1 MKKLKLIKCWKTLL
15 LLMVMSLFSAHLFA
29 QNPTINGRVV
39 DEKGQPLIGATVQLK
54 NAQGATTT
62 DVDGKFSLPLPP
74 GVGIIT
80 ISYLGYFTKDISVKP
95 TTRDLLI
102 TLIANPNNLNEV
114 VVVGYGAQKKRDVTG
129 AMATVSG
136 TTLEE
141 VPSTNFVDQLKGRSA
156 GVDIVS
162 NGAGL
167 GSPDQIRI
175 RGSRSLATTSGN
187 LNNLEQPLIVVDG
200 IPFGG
205 NFNDLDQDN
214 VQSIDI
220 LKDASSTA
228 IYGSRGSNGVILV
241 TTKRGVKGKSIVS
254 YNMYYGNSNIL
265 GELKVFNGPEYAQFK
280 AYSGQLNTVNPGT
293 VAYPLTPAELAGV
306 SNGTS
311 TDWQKLLYQTGH
323 NLNQNITVSG
333 GDDNTQYGM
342 AAGYLYQTATVP
354 NQNFT
359 RYSLRTTIDHK
370 INDIF
375 KVGLNSLTTLSYN
388 NNPGGSGI
396 VFTTNSAGQPTQ
408 IAGGITSGL
417 MRLSPLTSPYNPD
430 GTLNLLP
437 QAGST
442 DASTVNPL
450 TLKTD
455 PTAIYSNTREL
466 RTFNSLYGEVNIL
479 KDLKYRINV
488 GLDFTQMNG
497 GSYTGPN
504 TYANSNITSLAQAT
518 TQVTNLES
526 YTYTIENLLT
536 YDHTFAKK
544 HHINFTGL
552 FSTQKDHNEQ
562 SQFNGLGLPADYIQN
577 TNLALAGSVS
587 ASATGNFFNERGL
600 ISEMARVNYDYDSRY
615 LLTLT
620 ARRDGASVLAPGHQ
634 YLAYPAAAVG
644 WNIMNEQWMKDV
656 TTIDNLKLRASY
668 GITGNQGSNPY
679 QTLGALSAN
688 YYNFGTT
695 AAGQS
700 SAYTVTT
707 LPSPNLTWQ
716 STAEFN
722 LGVDFGILRDRITGT
737 IDAYNQNTKNI
748 IVNNI
753 LPPSNG
759 ATSQISNLGKTND
772 KGLEFSVHTVNI
784 ESRDGLTWTTD
795 FNIAFDR
802 NKVTSLPNGSLV
814 DIPDGWFVG
823 YPSTVIYDYKKIGI
837 WQTGDPGLT
846 AQTSPAQVPGQIRVQ
861 DVNGDGKITPADEQI
876 IGNFQPQYIAGLT
889 NRFTYKRFDLS
900 VVMYARMGMDVVVP
914 YLGADVGTGGYSFF
928 EQGRNNQLKVNYWT
942 PTNPTNAFPKPD
954 GSASAPLY
962 GSTLAY
968 VDGSFIKVRSIN
980 LGYTFEP
987 KLLARVGISS
997 LRIYVTAENPFILY
1011 SPFVKNG
1018 YGPDPEGNG
1027 YGGGAVAQ
1035 GSPYLGAPGRQVSV
1049 NADDPSVR
1057 NFNIGLSVKF

>member
-1 MKKLKLIKCWKTLL
+1 MLLCSGLFPGTLL
-15 LLMVMSLFSAHLFA
+15 A
-29 QNPTINGRVV
+29 QTTQTINGRVV
-39 DEKGQPLIGATVQLK
+39 DDKGQALVGATIQLK

-62 DVDGKFSLPLPP
+62 DIDGKFSLPLPSEAST
-74 GVGIIT
+74 IT
-80 ISYLGYFTKDISVKP
+80 VSFLGYFTKDVHVKP
-95 TTRDLLI
+95 TSRNLLI
-102 TLIANPNNLNEV
+102 TLISNPNSLNEV

-136 TTLEE
+136 ATLQE
-141 VPSTNFVDQLKGRSA
+141 VPSTNFVDQLKGRTA

-175 RGSRSLATTSGN
+175 RGSRSLATTSSN

-205 NFNDLDQDN
+205 NLNDLDQDN
-214 VQSIDI
+214 IQSIDI

-241 TTKRGVKGKSIVS
+241 TTKRGIKGKSIVS

-323 NLNQNITVSG
+323 NLNQNITLSG
-333 GDDNTQYGM
+333 GNDNTQYGM

-370 INDIF
+370 INNIF
-375 KVGLNSLTTLSYN
+375 KVGINSLTTLSYN
-388 NNPGGSGI
+388 NNPGGTGVI
-396 VFTTNSAGQPTQ
+396 FGTNAAGQPIQ
-408 IAGGITSGL
+408 IGGGITSGL
-417 MRLSPLTSPYNPD
+417 LRLSPLTSPYNAD
-430 GTLNLLP
+430 GSLNLLP

-488 GLDFTQMNG
+488 GLDFTQMAG
-497 GSYTGPN
+497 GSYTGPD
-504 TYANSNITSLAQAT
+504 TYANSNITTLAQAT

-536 YDHTFAKK
+536 YDHTFAEK
-544 HHINFTGL
+544 HHINFTAL
-552 FSTQKDHNEQ
+552 FSTQKDHNQQ

-587 ASATGNFFNERGL
+587 ASPTGNFFNERGL
-600 ISEMARVNYDYDSRY
+600 ISEMARINYDYDGRY

-644 WNIMNEQWMKDV
+644 WNIMNEQWMKGNS
-656 TTIDNLKLRASY
+656 TIDNLKLRASY

-700 SAYTVTT
+700 AAYTVTT
-707 LPSPNLTWQ
+707 LPNPNLTWQ

-737 IDAYNQNTKNI
+737 IDVYNQNTKNI

-759 ATSQISNLGKTND
+759 AAYQISNLGKTND
-772 KGLEFSVHTVNI
+772 KGLEISIHSVNI
-784 ESRDGLTWTTD
+784 QSRNGFSWTTD

-802 NKVTSLPNGSLV
+802 NKVTALPNGSLA

-823 YPSTVIYDYKKIGI
+823 APSTVIYDYKKIGI

-846 AQTSPAQVPGQIRVQ
+846 AQTSPVQVPGQIRVA
-861 DVNGDGKITPADEQI
+861 DLNGDGKITPADETI
-876 IGNFQPQYIAGLT
+876 VGNFQPQYIAGLT

-914 YLGADVGTGGYSFF
+914 YLGADAGTGGYSFF
-928 EQGRNNQLKVNYWT
+928 EQGRNNQLNVNYWT

-1027 YGGGAVAQ
+1027 YGGGAQAQ
-1035 GSPYLGAPGRQVSV
+1035 GSSYLGAPGRQVSV

>member
-15 LLMVMSLFSAHLFA
+15 LLTVMSLFSGPLFA
-29 QNPTINGRVV
+29 QNPTISGRVA
-39 DEKGQPLIGATVQLK
+39 DDKGQALIGATVKLK

-62 DVDGKFSLPLPP
+62 DINGNFSLQLPP
-74 GVGIIT
+74 EVNTIT

-95 TTRDLLI
+95 TSRNMLI
-102 TLIANPNNLNEV
+102 TLTANPANLNEV
-114 VVVGYGAQKKRDVTG
+114 VVVGYGSQKKRDVTG
-129 AMATVSG
+129 AMSTVSG
-136 TTLEE
+136 AALEE
-141 VPSTNFVDQLKGRSA
+141 VPSTNFVDQLKGRTA

-241 TTKRGVKGKSIVS
+241 TTKRGTKGKSTVS

-306 SNGTS
+306 ANGTS
-311 TDWQKLLYQTGH
+311 TDWQKLIYRTGH
-323 NLNQNITVSG
+323 NLNQNITLSG
-333 GDDNTQYGM
+333 GDDKTQYGM

-375 KVGLNSLTTLSYN
+375 KVGINSLTTLSYN
-388 NNPGGSGI
+388 NNPGG
-396 VFTTNSAGQPTQ
+396 T
-408 IAGGITSGL
+408 GITSGL
-417 MRLSPLTSPYNPD
+417 LRLSPLTAPYNAD
-430 GTLNLLP
+430 GSLNLLP

-497 GSYTGPN
+497 GNYTGPD
-504 TYANSNITSLAQAT
+504 TYANSNITSLGQAT

-544 HHINFTGL
+544 HHINFTAL
-552 FSTQKDHNEQ
+552 FSTQKDHNQQ
-562 SQFNGLGLPADYIQN
+562 SQFSGLGLPADYIQN
-577 TNLALAGSVS
+577 TNLALAGSI
-587 ASATGNFFNERGL
+587 SATPTGNYFNERGL
-600 ISEMARVNYDYDSRY
+600 ISEMARVNYDYDGRY
-615 LLTLT
+615 LVTVT

-634 YLAYPAAAVG
+634 YLSYPAAALG
-644 WNIMNEQWMKDV
+644 WNIMNEQWMKNI

-668 GITGNQGSNPY
+668 GVTGNQGSNPY

-695 AAGQS
+695 AGGQS
-700 SAYTVTT
+700 AAYVVST
-707 LPSPNLTWQ
+707 LANPDLTWQ
-716 STAEFN
+716 STAELN
-722 LGVDFGILRDRITGT
+722 LGLDFGILHDRITGT
-737 IDAYNQNTKNI
+737 IDVYNQNTKNI

-772 KGLEFSVHTVNI
+772 KGLEFSVHSINI
-784 ESRDGLTWTTD
+784 ESRNGFTWTTD
-795 FNIAFDR
+795 FNISFDR
-802 NKVTSLPNGSLV
+802 NKVTSLPNGSSA

-823 YPSTVIYDYKKIGI
+823 APSTVIYDYKKIGI

-846 AQTSPAQVPGQIRVQ
+846 AQTSPVQVPGQIRVA
-861 DVNGDGKITPADEQI
+861 DINGDGKITPADEQI
-876 IGNFQPQYIAGLT
+876 IGNFQPQYVAGLT
-889 NRFTYKRFDLS
+889 NRFNYKRFDLS
-900 VVMYARMGMDVVVP
+900 VVMYARMGMMVEVP
-914 YLGADVGTGGYSFF
+914 YLGADAGNGGYSFF
-928 EQGRNNQLKVNYWT
+928 EQGRNNQLKVDYWT

-954 GSASAPLY
+954 GSASAPIF
-962 GSTLAY
+962 GSTLGY
-968 VDGSFIKVRSIN
+968 VNGSFIKVRSIN

-987 KLLARVGISS
+987 KLLARAGISS

-1011 SPFVKNG
+1011 SPFVKDG
-1018 YGPDPEGNG
+1018 FGPDPEGNG
-1027 YGGGAVAQ
+1027 YGGGAQAQ
-1035 GSPYLGAPGRQVSV
+1035 GSSYLGAPGRQVSV